1 MKPIEVI
8 ERVASPIGE
17 LVLARRDADYS
28 LRIEG
33 TELMNSRNHG
43 SEDELGTK
51 TAALVADAKAP
62 CVLIGG
68 LGFGYTLR
76 AALDALGAKA
86 RVDVAE
92 IVPELV
98 RWNREVLGHLAG
110 HPIADPRV
118 TVIEDDVA
126 RVIGRADGRYDAIAL
141 DVDNGPDGMHP
152 RNSGLYRERG
162 LAAAHRALAPGGVL
176 AVWSSFPSTSFTKW
190 LERAGFA
197 TKLET
202 VKSKHRGGPRHYI
215 WYARKPRQPVAPRR

>member
-1 MKPIEVI
+1 MIPIEVL

-17 LVLARRDADYS
+17 LVLSRRGGDYS

-43 SEDELGTK
+43 SEDELGAK
-51 TAALVADAKAP
+51 TAALVAGVKAP
-62 CVLIGG
+62 RVLVGG

-76 AALDALGAKA
+76 AALDALGPGA

-110 HPIADPRV
+110 HPLADARV
-118 TVIEDDVA
+118 TLIEDDVA
-126 RVIGRADGRYDAIAL
+126 RVIGRAEARYDAIAL

-152 RNSGLYRERG
+152 RNAGLYRERG
-162 LAAAHRALAPGGVL
+162 LAAAHHALVPGGVL
-176 AVWSSFPSTSFTKW
+176 AVWSSFPSTSFTTW
-190 LERAGFA
+190 LVRAGFE
-197 TKLET
+197 TTLET

-215 WYARKPRQPVAPRR
+215 WYARKR